1 MAEDYITKPNAQNEL
16 FKPVDVEKPN
26 YIKVIGV
33 GGGGGNAV
41 NHMMEEGI
49 QGVDFVLCNTD
60 HQALLK
66 SKVKTTV
73 HLGKR
78 ELGAGN
84 DPNIGREAAE
94 MSRDELEALM
104 DDDTKMLFVTAGMGG
119 GTGTGAAPVVAN
131 MAKEKGILTVGIVT
145 MPMER
150 EGRRR
155 KLQALAGIDELKKC
169 VDTLI
174 LISTDKLRDQYGN
187 MKLSEAFK
195 KADDVLATAARG
207 IAEIITVPGYVN
219 VDFEDVKTV
228 MKDSGKA
235 IMGSGVAEG
244 ENRAEKAIK
253 DAIHSPLL
261 NDSNIEGAKNI
272 LLYIT
277 SGTDEVSL
285 DEVDEILE
293 IAQNAC
299 GNNSDVIW
307 GNGTDESLGEAL
319 SVTLIATGFNHDAKP
334 YSAVIAEKQNP
345 VNPAGPV
352 QPKKVYDL
360 SGKVKGETTEA
371 PEVPEQSRKVEGS
384 AQPANLAVGSVAA
397 TEVEKVFPKE
407 EQPVEKHEE
416 KTVHSLFTPV
426 TEVPEP
432 VEGPTNTI
440 KPVEPKAVEPEVAE
454 HGRSVETPTSVT
466 ENPKVVEPK
475 APEPVE
481 GPTQSTEDDTPLFE
495 PTIEPTPAPVK
506 ETPRAV
512 HYEEEKPVVRVF
524 DNPFRSSS
532 SNDDDGFEITSR
544 IITQEEVQAKAE
556 QEIAVLEAKKAKQ
569 SDPKEQLKKQRLRA
583 LSMNFRTA
591 RGLEELE
598 NQPAYLRRNVEINQ
612 ADEELSDYSAS
623 QYGISG
629 ENSYLHK
636 RVD

>member
-1 MAEDYITKPNAQNEL
+1 MAENYMTNPNAQDEL

-26 YIKVIGV
+26 YIKVVGV

-66 SKVKTTV
+66 SRVKTTV

-94 MSRDELEALM
+94 MSRDEIEALM
-104 DDDTKMLFVTAGMGG
+104 DDNTKMLFVTAGMGG
-119 GTGTGAAPVVAN
+119 GTGTGAAPVVAKI
-131 MAKEKGILTVGIVT
+131 AKDKGILTVGIVT

-277 SGTDEVSL
+277 SGSNEVSL

-334 YSAVIAEKQNP
+334 YSEVLAGKQNA
-345 VNPAGPV
+345 NTDPV

-360 SGKVKGETTEA
+360 SGEVKGAEPQA
-371 PEVPEQSRKVEGS
+371 P
-384 AQPANLAVGSVAA
+384 AHPAHMAVGSVAA
-397 TEVEKVFPKE
+397 TEVETTYPKA
-407 EQPVEKHEE
+407 EQPEAKHEE
-416 KTVHSLFTPV
+416 KTVHSLFTPEETQTPKQV
-426 TEVPEP
+426 ESKVPEFVEAELPEP
-432 VEGPTNTI
+432 VEP
-440 KPVEPKAVEPEVAE
+440 
-454 HGRSVETPTSVT
+454 TPT
-466 ENPKVVEPK
+466 VEDIQPIDDEPLFDPVDEP
-475 APEPVE
+475 APE
-481 GPTQSTEDDTPLFE
+481 
-495 PTIEPTPAPVK
+495 APVYDAPQTSRYDD
-506 ETPRAV
+506 ER
-512 HYEEEKPVVRVF
+512 PVIRVF
-524 DNPFRSSS
+524 ENPFRSSS
-532 SNDDDGFEITSR
+532 NGDDDGFEITSR
-544 IITQEEVQAKAE
+544 IMTKEETQARAE
-556 QEIAVLEAKKAKQ
+556 QEIAVLEAKKAKET
-569 SDPKEQLKKQRLRA
+569 DPKEQLKKQRLRA
-583 LSMNFRTA
+583 LSVNFRTA

-598 NQPAYLRRNVEINQ
+598 NQPAYLRRNVEINH
-612 ADEELSDYSAS
+612 ADEGLSEYSAS
-623 QYGISG
+623 QNGISG
-629 ENSYLHK
+629 ENSFLHK
-636 RVD
+636 NVD

>member
-1 MAEDYITKPNAQNEL
+1 MAEDYINFNNSNDEM
-16 FKPVDVEKPN
+16 FKPVDADKPN
-26 YIKVIGV
+26 YIKVVGV

-119 GTGTGAAPVVAN
+119 GTGTGAAPVVAKI
-131 MAKEKGILTVGIVT
+131 AKDKGILTVGIVT

-155 KLQALAGIDELKKC
+155 KLQALAGIEELKKC

-174 LISTDKLRDQYGN
+174 LISTDKLRDQFGN

-235 IMGSGVAEG
+235 IMGSGTAEG
-244 ENRAEKAIK
+244 EGRAEKAIK

-277 SGTDEVSL
+277 SGTNEVSL

-334 YSAVIAEKQNP
+334 YSAVLNEKRDP
-345 VNPAGPV
+345 VTPA

-360 SGKVKGETTEA
+360 NGEVKNEEKPIA
-371 PEVPEQSRKVEGS
+371 PAG
-384 AQPANLAVGSVAA
+384 AAVGSIAA
-397 TEVEKVFPKE
+397 TEVENIVPQTQE
-407 EQPVEKHEE
+407 PEVKHEE
-416 KTVHSLFTPV
+416 KTVHALFSVEEPKAEEPEAV
-426 TEVPEP
+426 VKPEP
-432 VEGPTNTI
+432 VQPQ
-440 KPVEPKAVEPEVAE
+440 
-454 HGRSVETPTSVT
+454 
-466 ENPKVVEPK
+466 VVEP
-475 APEPVE
+475 VDT
-481 GPTQSTEDDTPLFE
+481 PTIEDVKSEDDEPLFE
-495 PTIEPTPAPVK
+495 PIE
-506 ETPRAV
+506 ETPIAPIQETPSTV
-512 HYEEEKPVVRVF
+512 HHEEERPVVKVY
-524 DNPFRSSS
+524 DNPFRL
-532 SNDDDGFEITSR
+532 NGGDDEGFEITSR
-544 IITQEEVQAKAE
+544 IITHEEAQAKAE
-556 QEIAVLEAKKAKQ
+556 QEVAVLEAKKAKET
-569 SDPKEQLKKQRLRA
+569 DPKEQLKKQRLRA
-583 LSMNFRTA
+583 LSMNFRTP

-598 NQPAYLRRNVEINQ
+598 NQPAYLRRNVDISH
-612 ADEELSDYSAS
+612 SDDTDMSTYSTS
-623 QYGISG
+623 KNGISG
-629 ENSYLHK
+629 ENSYLHGN
-636 RVD
+636 VD

>member
-1 MAEDYITKPNAQNEL
+1 MTNPNAQNEL

-66 SKVKTTV
+66 SRVKTTV

-119 GTGTGAAPVVAN
+119 GTGTGAAPVVAK
-131 MAKEKGILTVGIVT
+131 MAKDKGILTVGIVT

-277 SGTDEVSL
+277 SGTNEVSL

-334 YSAVIAEKQNP
+334 YSAVLAEKQNP
-345 VNPAGPV
+345 VNSVNPV

-360 SGKVKGETTEA
+360 SGKVKGETTETPKA
-371 PEVPEQSRKVEGS
+371 TEQSQKVEGPV
-384 AQPANLAVGSVAA
+384 QPANLAVGSVAA

-432 VEGPTNTI
+432 VE
-440 KPVEPKAVEPEVAE
+440 PKAVEP
-454 HGRSVETPTSVT
+454 
-466 ENPKVVEPK
+466 KV
-475 APEPVE
+475 PEPAVPETNRIVE
-481 GPTQSTEDDTPLFE
+481 GPTQSTDDDTPLFE
-495 PTIEPTPAPVK
+495 PTIEPTPAPVQ
-506 ETPRAV
+506 ETPRTV

-524 DNPFRSSS
+524 DNPFRSSGT
-532 SNDDDGFEITSR
+532 NDDDGFEITSR

-569 SDPKEQLKKQRLRA
+569 ADPKEQLKKQRLRA

-623 QYGISG
+623 QNGISG

-636 RVD
+636 NVD

>member
-1 MAEDYITKPNAQNEL
+1 MINQNPQDDL

-26 YIKVIGV
+26 YIKVVGV

-66 SKVKTTV
+66 SRVKTTV

-94 MSRDELEALM
+94 MSRDEIEALM
-104 DDDTKMLFVTAGMGG
+104 DDNTKMLFVTAGMGG
-119 GTGTGAAPVVAN
+119 GTGTGAAPVVAK
-131 MAKEKGILTVGIVT
+131 MAKDKGILTVGIVT

-244 ENRAEKAIK
+244 EDRAEKAIK

-277 SGTDEVSL
+277 SGSNEVSL

-334 YSAVIAEKQNP
+334 YSEVLAGKQNT
-345 VNPAGPV
+345 NSETV

-360 SGKVKGETTEA
+360 SGKVKDEISAAPEHTEA
-371 PEVPEQSRKVEGS
+371 P
-384 AQPANLAVGSVAA
+384 AQPANMAVGSVAA
-397 TEVEKVFPKE
+397 TEVETAYPKD
-407 EQPVEKHEE
+407 EQPE

-426 TEVPEP
+426 EPEVTEPSVPEP
-432 VEGPTNTI
+432 VE
-440 KPVEPKAVEPEVAE
+440 EV
-454 HGRSVETPTSVT
+454 
-466 ENPKVVEPK
+466 KVSTGE
-475 APEPVE
+475 EPV
-481 GPTQSTEDDTPLFE
+481 PTIEDNQPEDDTPLFE
-495 PTIEPTPAPVK
+495 PTFDPTPAEPIQ
-506 ETPRAV
+506 ETPQTVR
-512 HYEEEKPVVRVF
+512 YDDERPVIRVF
-524 DNPFRSSS
+524 DNPFRSGNSG
-532 SNDDDGFEITSR
+532 DDEGFEITSR
-544 IITQEEVQAKAE
+544 IMTKEETQARAE
-556 QEIAVLEAKKAKQ
+556 QEIAVLEAKKAKET
-569 SDPKEQLKKQRLRA
+569 DPKEQLKKQRLRA
-583 LSMNFRTA
+583 LSMNFRTP

-598 NQPAYLRRNVEINQ
+598 NQPAYLRRNVEINH
-612 ADEELSDYSAS
+612 ADEGLSEYSAS
-623 QYGISG
+623 QNGISG
-629 ENSYLHK
+629 ENSFLHK
-636 RVD
+636 NVD

>member
-1 MAEDYITKPNAQNEL
+1 MMNPNSQDEL

-66 SKVKTTV
+66 SRVKTTV

-94 MSRDELEALM
+94 MSRDEIEALM
-104 DDDTKMLFVTAGMGG
+104 DDNTKMLFVTAGMGG
-119 GTGTGAAPVVAN
+119 GTGTGAAPVVAK

-277 SGTDEVSL
+277 SGTNEVSL

-334 YSAVIAEKQNP
+334 YSAVIAEKQA
-345 VNPAGPV
+345 PASPA

-360 SGKVKGETTEA
+360 SGQVKDEKTSA
-371 PEVPEQSRKVEGS
+371 PEPAEGP

-397 TEVEKVFPKE
+397 TEVETTYPKA
-407 EQPVEKHEE
+407 EQPE

-426 TEVPEP
+426 TEDPEPSVPELVEGVEEPTDNSNDSKVPEP
-432 VEGPTNTI
+432 VKGPS
-440 KPVEPKAVEPEVAE
+440 KEEP
-454 HGRSVETPTSVT
+454 TPI
-466 ENPKVVEPK
+466 
-475 APEPVE
+475 
-481 GPTQSTEDDTPLFE
+481 EDQQPIDDEPLFD
-495 PTIEPTPAPVK
+495 PVDEPTPAAPAYDAPQTTRYDD
-506 ETPRAV
+506 ER
-512 HYEEEKPVVRVF
+512 PVVRIF
-524 DNPFRSSS
+524 ENPFRSGGG
-532 SNDDDGFEITSR
+532 DEEGFEITSR
-544 IITQEEVQAKAE
+544 IMTKEETQARAE
-556 QEIAVLEAKKAKQ
+556 QEIAVLEAKKAKET
-569 SDPKEQLKKQRLRA
+569 DPKEQLKKQRLRA
-583 LSMNFRTA
+583 LSVNFRTA

-598 NQPAYLRRNVEINQ
+598 NQPAYLRRNVEISH
-612 ADEELSDYSAS
+612 DEEGLSEYSAS
-623 QYGISG
+623 QNGISG
-629 ENSYLHK
+629 ENSFLHK
-636 RVD
+636 NVD

>member
-1 MAEDYITKPNAQNEL
+1 MADNYMTSNNTQDEL
-16 FKPVDVEKPN
+16 FKPVGVEKPN
-26 YIKVIGV
+26 YIKVVGV

-60 HQALLK
+60 YQALQK
-66 SKVKTTV
+66 SRVKTTV

-84 DPNIGREAAE
+84 DPSVGREAAE
-94 MSRDELEALM
+94 LSRDELEALM
-104 DDDTKMLFVTAGMGG
+104 DDNTKMLFVTAGMGG
-119 GTGTGAAPVVAN
+119 GTGTGAAPVVAKL
-131 MAKEKGILTVGIVT
+131 AKDKGILTVGIVT

-155 KLQALAGIDELKKC
+155 KLQAMSGIEELKKC

-235 IMGSGVAEG
+235 IMGSGTAEG
-244 ENRAEKAIK
+244 EDRAKRAIK

-277 SGTDEVSL
+277 SGSNEVSL

-293 IAQNAC
+293 IAQNSC

-319 SVTLIATGFNHDAKP
+319 SVTLIATGFNHDARP
-334 YSAVIAEKQNP
+334 YSAVLNEKQAP
-345 VNPAGPV
+345 VAPA

-360 SGKVKGETTEA
+360 SGQVKEEEKTA
-371 PEVPEQSRKVEGS
+371 PV
-384 AQPANLAVGSVAA
+384 APAGTIVGSIAV
-397 TEVEKVFPKE
+397 TEVENIVPKE
-407 EQPVEKHEE
+407 EKHEE
-416 KTVHSLFTPV
+416 KTIHSLFA
-426 TEVPEP
+426 TEEP
-432 VEGPTNTI
+432 QVEEKVEAPQVVEDI
-440 KPVEPKAVEPEVAE
+440 KPVEEVTPEDEEPI
-454 HGRSVETPTSVT
+454 
-466 ENPKVVEPK
+466 
-475 APEPVE
+475 
-481 GPTQSTEDDTPLFE
+481 FE
-495 PTIEPTPAPVK
+495 PINEPEPTPTYEAP
-506 ETPRAV
+506 TTTT
-512 HYEEEKPVVRVF
+512 HYEEERPTVRVF
-524 DNPFRSSS
+524 DNPFRSSD
-532 SNDDDGFEITSR
+532 NDDESFEITSR
-544 IITQEEVQAKAE
+544 IMSKEEVQAKTE
-556 QEIAVLEAKKAKQ
+556 LEVALMEEKKTKET
-569 SDPKEQLKKQRLRA
+569 DPKEQLKKQRLRA

-598 NQPAYLRRNVEINQ
+598 SQPAYLRRNVDINHT
-612 ADEELSDYSAS
+612 DDNDLSSYSTS
-623 QYGISG
+623 KNGISG

-636 RVD
+636 NVD

>member
-1 MAEDYITKPNAQNEL
+1 MMNPNAQDEL

-66 SKVKTTV
+66 SRVKTTV

-94 MSRDELEALM
+94 MSRDEIEALM
-104 DDDTKMLFVTAGMGG
+104 DDNTKMLFVTAGMGG
-119 GTGTGAAPVVAN
+119 GTGTGAAPVVAK

-277 SGTDEVSL
+277 SGTNEVSL

-334 YSAVIAEKQNP
+334 YSAVIAEKQA
-345 VNPAGPV
+345 PASPA

-360 SGKVKGETTEA
+360 SGQVKDEKSLASE
-371 PEVPEQSRKVEGS
+371 PVEGP

-397 TEVEKVFPKE
+397 TEVETTYPKA
-407 EQPVEKHEE
+407 EQPE

-426 TEVPEP
+426 TEDPEPVETKVPEP
-432 VEGPTNTI
+432 VEGPTDN
-440 KPVEPKAVEPEVAE
+440 
-454 HGRSVETPTSVT
+454 S
-466 ENPKVVEPK
+466 NDFKV
-475 APEPVE
+475 PEPVK
-481 GPTQSTEDDTPLFE
+481 GPSKEEPTPIEDQQPIDEEPLFD
-495 PTIEPTPAPVK
+495 PVDEPTPAAPAYDAPQ
-506 ETPRAV
+506 TPR
-512 HYEEEKPVVRVF
+512 YDDERPVVRIF
-524 DNPFRSSS
+524 ENPFRSGGG
-532 SNDDDGFEITSR
+532 DEEGFEITSR
-544 IITQEEVQAKAE
+544 IMTKEETQARAE
-556 QEIAVLEAKKAKQ
+556 QEIAVLEAKKAKET
-569 SDPKEQLKKQRLRA
+569 DPKEQLKKQRLRA
-583 LSMNFRTA
+583 LSVNFRTA

-598 NQPAYLRRNVEINQ
+598 NQPAYLRRNVEISH
-612 ADEELSDYSAS
+612 DEEGLSEYSAS
-623 QYGISG
+623 QNGISG
-629 ENSYLHK
+629 ENSFLHK
-636 RVD
+636 NVD

>member
-1 MAEDYITKPNAQNEL
+1 MAEDYMNQNAQNEL

-26 YIKVIGV
+26 YIKVVGV

-66 SKVKTTV
+66 SRVKTTV

-84 DPNIGREAAE
+84 DPTIGREAAE
-94 MSRDELEALM
+94 MSRDEIEALM
-104 DDDTKMLFVTAGMGG
+104 DDNTKMLFVTAGLGG
-119 GTGTGAAPVVAN
+119 GTGTGAAPVVAK
-131 MAKEKGILTVGIVT
+131 MAKDKGILTVGIVT

-244 ENRAEKAIK
+244 EGRAEKAIK

-277 SGTDEVSL
+277 SGTNEVSL

-334 YSAVIAEKQNP
+334 YSAVLAEKQA
-345 VNPAGPV
+345 PADAV
-352 QPKKVYDL
+352 QPKKVYNL
-360 SGKVKGETTEA
+360 SGQVKEEEPQA
-371 PEVPEQSRKVEGS
+371 PV
-384 AQPANLAVGSVAA
+384 QPANLAVGTIAA
-397 TEVEKVFPKE
+397 TEVETAFPKE
-407 EQPVEKHEE
+407 EQPEAKHEE
-416 KTVHSLFTPV
+416 KTVHSLFTP
-426 TEVPEP
+426 EE
-432 VEGPTNTI
+432 
-440 KPVEPKAVEPEVAE
+440 
-454 HGRSVETPTSVT
+454 
-466 ENPKVVEPK
+466 PKVVEPVEEVK
-475 APEPVE
+475 PMEEVKPQEEVAPIDEAIV
-481 GPTQSTEDDTPLFE
+481 EDDAPLFE
-495 PTIEPTPAPVK
+495 PTFDPTPSEPVQ
-506 ETPRAV
+506 ERPQTT
-512 HYEEEKPVVRVF
+512 HYDDERPVVRIF
-524 DNPFRSSS
+524 DNPFRSGSS
-532 SNDDDGFEITSR
+532 GDDEGFEITSR
-544 IITQEEVQAKAE
+544 IMTKEETQARAE
-556 QEIAVLEAKKAKQ
+556 QEIAVLEAKKAKET
-569 SDPKEQLKKQRLRA
+569 DPKEQLKKQRLRA
-583 LSMNFRTA
+583 LSVNFRTA

-598 NQPAYLRRNVEINQ
+598 NQPAYLRRNVEINH
-612 ADEELSDYSAS
+612 ADEGLSEYSAS
-623 QYGISG
+623 QNGISG
-629 ENSYLHK
+629 ENSFLHK
-636 RVD
+636 NVD

>member
-1 MAEDYITKPNAQNEL
+1 MAEDYTTNHNTHDEM
-16 FKPVDVEKPN
+16 FKPVGVEKPN
-26 YIKVIGV
+26 YIKVVGV

-66 SKVKTTV
+66 SNVKTTV

-94 MSRDELEALM
+94 MSKDEIEALL
-104 DDDTKMLFVTAGMGG
+104 DDETKMLFVTAGMGG
-119 GTGTGAAPVVAN
+119 GTGTGAAPVVAKL
-131 MAKEKGILTVGIVT
+131 AKDKGILTVGIVT

-155 KLQALAGIDELKKC
+155 KLQALSGIDELKKC

-228 MKDSGKA
+228 MKESGKA

-277 SGTDEVSL
+277 SGTNEVSL

-334 YSAVIAEKQNP
+334 YSAVIAEKQA
-345 VNPAGPV
+345 PASPA

-360 SGKVKGETTEA
+360 SGQVKDEKTSA
-371 PEVPEQSRKVEGS
+371 PEPVEGPV
-384 AQPANLAVGSVAA
+384 QPANLAVGSVAA
-397 TEVEKVFPKE
+397 TEVETTYPKA
-407 EQPVEKHEE
+407 EQPE

-426 TEVPEP
+426 TE
-432 VEGPTNTI
+432 
-440 KPVEPKAVEPEVAE
+440 
-454 HGRSVETPTSVT
+454 
-466 ENPKVVEPK
+466 

-481 GPTQSTEDDTPLFE
+481 GPSKEEPTPIEDQQPIDEEPLFD
-495 PTIEPTPAPVK
+495 PVDEPTPAAPAYDAPQ
-506 ETPRAV
+506 TPR
-512 HYEEEKPVVRVF
+512 YDDERPVVRIF
-524 DNPFRSSS
+524 ENPFRSGGG
-532 SNDDDGFEITSR
+532 DEEGFEITSR
-544 IITQEEVQAKAE
+544 IMTKEETQARAE
-556 QEIAVLEAKKAKQ
+556 QEIAVLEAKKAKET
-569 SDPKEQLKKQRLRA
+569 DPKEQLKKQRLRA
-583 LSMNFRTA
+583 LSVNFRTA

-598 NQPAYLRRNVEINQ
+598 NQPAYLRRNVEIIH
-612 ADEELSDYSAS
+612 DEEGLSEYSAS
-623 QYGISG
+623 QNGISG
-629 ENSYLHK
+629 ENSFLHK
-636 RVD
+636 NVD

>member
-1 MAEDYITKPNAQNEL
+1 MTINKQDEM
-16 FKPVDVEKPN
+16 FKPVDEAKPN
-26 YIKVIGV
+26 YIKVVGV

-66 SKVKTTV
+66 SNVKTTV

-94 MSRDELEALM
+94 MSRDEIEALL

-119 GTGTGAAPVVAN
+119 GTGTGAAPVVAKL
-131 MAKEKGILTVGIVT
+131 AKDKGILTVGIVT

-155 KLQALAGIDELKKC
+155 KLQALNGIEELKKC

-228 MKDSGKA
+228 MKESGKA
-235 IMGSGVAEG
+235 IMGSGTAEG

-277 SGTDEVSL
+277 SGTNEVSL

-307 GNGTDESLGEAL
+307 GNGTDENLGEAL
-319 SVTLIATGFNHDAKP
+319 SVTLIATGFNHDARP
-334 YSAVIAEKQNP
+334 YTAVLNEKQTIP
-345 VNPAGPV
+345 TV

-360 SGKVKGETTEA
+360 NGNVRGEATTPDTEA
-371 PEVPEQSRKVEGS
+371 KVAETP
-384 AQPANLAVGSVAA
+384 QPSIQHEETPAPQPQVA
-397 TEVEKVFPKE
+397 
-407 EQPVEKHEE
+407 HEE
-416 KTVHSLFTPV
+416 KTVHSLFDV
-426 TEVPEP
+426 EERTETYIEPEP
-432 VEGPTNTI
+432 VEEAEPI
-440 KPVEPKAVEPEVAE
+440 EEEPIVEPIV
-454 HGRSVETPTSVT
+454 
-466 ENPKVVEPK
+466 
-475 APEPVE
+475 
-481 GPTQSTEDDTPLFE
+481 
-495 PTIEPTPAPVK
+495 EPTPFIPVQ
-506 ETPRAV
+506 ETQ
-512 HYEEEKPVVRVF
+512 HTSYYEEERPNVRVF
-524 DNPFRSSS
+524 DNPFRSNG
-532 SNDDDGFEITSR
+532 NDDDGFEITSR
-544 IITQEEVQAKAE
+544 IITKEEVQTKTE
-556 QEIAVLEAKKAKQ
+556 QEVAVLEAKKVKIV
-569 SDPKEQLKKQRLRA
+569 DPKEELKKQRLRA
-583 LSMNFRTA
+583 LSMNFRTT

-598 NQPAYLRRNVEINQ
+598 NQPAYLRRNVEISQ
-612 ADEELSDYSAS
+612 ANESSDMSHYSTS
-623 QYGISG
+623 NNGISN

-636 RVD
+636 NVD

>member
-1 MAEDYITKPNAQNEL
+1 MAEDYTNINGNSEM
-16 FKPVDVEKPN
+16 FKPVNEAKPN
-26 YIKVIGV
+26 YIKVVGV

-49 QGVDFVLCNTD
+49 KGVDFVLCNTD
-60 HQALLK
+60 YQALQK
-66 SKVKTTV
+66 SIVKTTV

-94 MSRDELEALM
+94 MSRGEIEALL

-119 GTGTGAAPVVAN
+119 GTGTGAAPVVAKLAN
-131 MAKEKGILTVGIVT
+131 DKGILTVGIVT

-155 KLQALAGIDELKKC
+155 KLQALSGIEELKKC

-235 IMGSGVAEG
+235 IMGSGIAEG

-277 SGTDEVSL
+277 SGTNEVSL

-334 YSAVIAEKQNP
+334 YSEVINEKQP
-345 VNPAGPV
+345 TATTT

-360 SGKVKGETTEA
+360 NGQVKDEAKAET
-371 PEVPEQSRKVEGS
+371 VE
-384 AQPANLAVGSVAA
+384 PIRHVVGSIAA
-397 TEVEKVFPKE
+397 TEVENSEPQSPE
-407 EQPVEKHEE
+407 PVVKHEE
-416 KTVHSLFTPV
+416 KTVHSLFT
-426 TEVPEP
+426 EE
-432 VEGPTNTI
+432 
-440 KPVEPKAVEPEVAE
+440 EPKPAKTPNDSIEDIQPEDDSPINEPI
-454 HGRSVETPTSVT
+454 VETPIV
-466 ENPKVVEPK
+466 PVQD
-475 APEPVE
+475 AP
-481 GPTQSTEDDTPLFE
+481 ST
-495 PTIEPTPAPVK
+495 A
-506 ETPRAV
+506 
-512 HYEEEKPVVRVF
+512 HYEEERPVVKVF
-524 DNPFRSSS
+524 DNPFRLG
-532 SNDDDGFEITSR
+532 SNDDEGFEITSR
-544 IITQEEVQAKAE
+544 IITREEVQAKAE
-556 QEIAVLEAKKAKQ
+556 QEI
-569 SDPKEQLKKQRLRA
+569 
-583 LSMNFRTA
+583 F
-591 RGLEELE
+591 
-598 NQPAYLRRNVEINQ
+598 I
-612 ADEELSDYSAS
+612 
-623 QYGISG
+623 
-629 ENSYLHK
+629 
-636 RVD
+636 

>member
-1 MAEDYITKPNAQNEL
+1 MADNYMTSNNSQDEL
-16 FKPVDVEKPN
+16 FKPVDVDKPN

-104 DDDTKMLFVTAGMGG
+104 DDNTKMLFVTAGMGG
-119 GTGTGAAPVVAN
+119 GTGTGAAPVVAK
-131 MAKEKGILTVGIVT
+131 MAKDKGILTVGIVT

-228 MKDSGKA
+228 MKESGKA

-277 SGTDEVSL
+277 SGTNEVSL

-334 YSAVIAEKQNP
+334 YTTVLAEKQGTTEM
-345 VNPAGPV
+345 PA

-360 SGKVKGETTEA
+360 SGKVKGDEA
-371 PEVPEQSRKVEGS
+371 PAPAK
-384 AQPANLAVGSVAA
+384 PANLAVGSVAA
-397 TEVEKVFPKE
+397 TEVESAYPKE
-407 EQPVEKHEE
+407 EQPEAKHEE
-416 KTVHSLFTPV
+416 KTVHSLYS
-426 TEVPEP
+426 TE
-432 VEGPTNTI
+432 
-440 KPVEPKAVEPEVAE
+440 EPKAVEPVETPTNNVEPKVLEPEVAE
-454 HGRSVETPTSVT
+454 PGRSVE
-466 ENPKVVEPK
+466 
-475 APEPVE
+475 
-481 GPTQSTEDDTPLFE
+481 GPTETIEDDEPLFE
-495 PTIEPTPAPVK
+495 PTVEPTPAPIQ
-506 ETPRAV
+506 ETPHTV
-512 HYEEEKPVVRVF
+512 HYEEERPIVRVF
-524 DNPFRSSS
+524 DNPFRSSN
-532 SNDDDGFEITSR
+532 NDDEGFEITSR
-544 IITQEEVQAKAE
+544 IITKEEVQARAE
-556 QEIAVLEAKKAKQ
+556 QEVAVLEAKKAKET
-569 SDPKEQLKKQRLRA
+569 DPKELLKKQRLRA

-598 NQPAYLRRNVEINQ
+598 NQPAYLRRNVDISHT
-612 ADEELSDYSAS
+612 DEGLSEYSAS
-623 QYGISG
+623 QNGISG

-636 RVD
+636 NVD

>member
-1 MAEDYITKPNAQNEL
+1 MAQDYTNYNNNSNEM
-16 FKPVDVEKPN
+16 FKLVDADKPN
-26 YIKVIGV
+26 YIKVVGV

-49 QGVDFVLCNTD
+49 QGVDFILCNTD

-66 SKVKTTV
+66 SNVKTTV

-94 MSRDELEALM
+94 MSRDEIEALL

-119 GTGTGAAPVVAN
+119 GTGTGAAPVVAKL
-131 MAKEKGILTVGIVT
+131 AKEKGILTVGIVT

-155 KLQALAGIDELKKC
+155 KLQALSGIDELKKC

-235 IMGSGVAEG
+235 IMGSGTAEG

-277 SGTDEVSL
+277 SGTNEVSL

-334 YSAVIAEKQNP
+334 YNTVINEKQ
-345 VNPAGPV
+345 AST
-352 QPKKVYDL
+352 QPRKVYDL
-360 SGKVKGETTEA
+360 NGEVKNEAKEA
-371 PEVPEQSRKVEGS
+371 PV
-384 AQPANLAVGSVAA
+384 APAGAAVGTIAA
-397 TEVEKVFPKE
+397 TEVESVITKE
-407 EQPVEKHEE
+407 EKPEVKPEVKPEE
-416 KTVHSLFTPV
+416 KTVHNLFSF
-426 TEVPEP
+426 EEP
-432 VEGPTNTI
+432 I
-440 KPVEPKAVEPEVAE
+440 
-454 HGRSVETPTSVT
+454 VETS
-466 ENPKVVEPK
+466 EVVEETPEAK
-475 APEPVE
+475 EEAPVV
-481 GPTQSTEDDTPLFE
+481 EDDEPLFE
-495 PTIEPTPAPVK
+495 PTVEATPIAPAQDTQPV
-506 ETPRAV
+506 TR
-512 HYEEEKPVVRVF
+512 YEEERPVVRVF
-524 DNPFRSSS
+524 DNPFRS
-532 SNDDDGFEITSR
+532 NGGDDEGFEISSR
-544 IITQEEVQAKAE
+544 FITREEVESKSE
-556 QEIAVLEAKKAKQ
+556 QEVAVIEAKKIKTI
-569 SDPKEQLKKQRLRA
+569 DPKEELKKQRLRA

-591 RGLEELE
+591 KGLEELE
-598 NQPAYLRRNVEINQ
+598 NQPAYLRRNIDINHT
-612 ADEELSDYSAS
+612 DDNDLSNYSTS
-623 QYGISG
+623 KNGISG
-629 ENSYLHK
+629 ENSYLHGN
-636 RVD
+636 VD

>member
-1 MAEDYITKPNAQNEL
+1 MAEDFTINDSTQNEL
-16 FKPVDVEKPN
+16 FKPVGVKKPN
-26 YIKVIGV
+26 YIKVVGV

-49 QGVDFVLCNTD
+49 QGVDFILCNTD

-66 SKVKTTV
+66 SNVKTTV

-94 MSRDELEALM
+94 MSRDEIESLL

-119 GTGTGAAPVVAN
+119 GTGTGAAPVVAKL
-131 MAKEKGILTVGIVT
+131 AKEKGILTVGIVT

-155 KLQALAGIDELKKC
+155 KLQALAGIEELKKC

-244 ENRAEKAIK
+244 EERAKKAIK

-277 SGTDEVSL
+277 SGTNEVSL

-334 YSAVIAEKQNP
+334 YSAALAEKQA
-345 VNPAGPV
+345 PASPA

-360 SGKVKGETTEA
+360 NGQVKGEEKVA
-371 PEVPEQSRKVEGS
+371 PAPTAR
-384 AQPANLAVGSVAA
+384 LAVGSIAA
-397 TEVEKVFPKE
+397 TEVKSIKPQ
-407 EQPVEKHEE
+407 EQAEAKHEE
-416 KTVHSLFTPV
+416 KTVHTLFSVEDPQTPEPSVPETVERVEEPTNSEDDEPIVEPTVEFTP
-426 TEVPEP
+426 TAP
-432 VEGPTNTI
+432 VQ
-440 KPVEPKAVEPEVAE
+440 
-454 HGRSVETPTSVT
+454 ETPSV
-466 ENPKVVEPK
+466 
-475 APEPVE
+475 
-481 GPTQSTEDDTPLFE
+481 
-495 PTIEPTPAPVK
+495 
-506 ETPRAV
+506 V
-512 HYEEEKPVVRVF
+512 HYEDERPIVKVF
-524 DNPFRSSS
+524 DNPFRGGS
-532 SNDDDGFEITSR
+532 DDEGFEITSR
-544 IITQEEVQAKAE
+544 IITREEVQARNEHEVAL
-556 QEIAVLEAKKAKQ
+556 LEAKKAKAN
-569 SDPKEQLKKQRLRA
+569 DPKEELKKQRLRA

-598 NQPAYLRRNVEINQ
+598 NQPAYLRRNVDITPTN
-612 ADEELSDYSAS
+612 ADEGIS
-623 QYGISG
+623 QYTTSKNGISG

-636 RVD
+636 NVD

>member
-1 MAEDYITKPNAQNEL
+1 MAEDYITNPNAQNEL

-66 SKVKTTV
+66 SRVKTTV

-119 GTGTGAAPVVAN
+119 GTGTGAAPVVAK
-131 MAKEKGILTVGIVT
+131 MAKDKGILTVGIVT

-277 SGTDEVSL
+277 SGTNEVSL

-334 YSAVIAEKQNP
+334 YSAVFAEKQNP
-345 VNPAGPV
+345 VSPA

-360 SGKVKGETTEA
+360 SGQVKAETSAT
-371 PEVPEQSRKVEGS
+371 PEPAEGP

-397 TEVEKVFPKE
+397 NEVEKVFPKE
-407 EQPVEKHEE
+407 EQPMEKHEE
-416 KTVHSLFTPV
+416 KTVHSLFTPEEPKV
-426 TEVPEP
+426 VEPVETPTVNSETPTNITEEPKTVEPKVPEP
-432 VEGPTNTI
+432 VE
-440 KPVEPKAVEPEVAE
+440 
-454 HGRSVETPTSVT
+454 TPT
-466 ENPKVVEPK
+466 
-475 APEPVE
+475 
-481 GPTQSTEDDTPLFE
+481 PTIEDDTPLFE
-495 PTIEPTPAPVK
+495 PTIDPTPAAPIQ
-506 ETPRAV
+506 ETPQTI
-512 HYEEEKPVVRVF
+512 HYEDERPIVRVF
-524 DNPFRSSS
+524 DNPFRSGSS
-532 SNDDDGFEITSR
+532 GDDDGFEITSR

-569 SDPKEQLKKQRLRA
+569 TDPKEQLKKQRLRA

-612 ADEELSDYSAS
+612 AEEGLSEYSAS
-623 QYGISG
+623 QNGISG

-636 RVD
+636 NVD

>member
-1 MAEDYITKPNAQNEL
+1 MEDNFMINNGSDNEL
-16 FKPVDVEKPN
+16 FKPVGVEKPN

-66 SKVKTTV
+66 SNVKTTV

-94 MSRDELEALM
+94 MSRNEIEALL
-104 DDDTKMLFVTAGMGG
+104 DDETKMLFVTAGMGG
-119 GTGTGAAPVVAN
+119 GTGTGAAPVVAKL
-131 MAKEKGILTVGIVT
+131 AKDKGILTVGIVT

-235 IMGSGVAEG
+235 IMGAGVAEG

-277 SGTDEVSL
+277 SGTNEVSL

-334 YSAVIAEKQNP
+334 YSAVLNEKQKTEP
-345 VNPAGPV
+345 TTT
-352 QPKKVYDL
+352 PKKVYKLDGQVKDAEDVAPVQPE
-360 SGKVKGETTEA
+360 SKSEEASSPMATAIQPAPQKVEEPK
-371 PEVPEQSRKVEGS
+371 PEVK
-384 AQPANLAVGSVAA
+384 N
-397 TEVEKVFPKE
+397 
-407 EQPVEKHEE
+407 EE
-416 KTVHSLFTPV
+416 KTVHPLFFTEAPKEETPSV
-426 TEVPEP
+426 DEDVPFIEPNIEP
-432 VEGPTNTI
+432 VIP
-440 KPVEPKAVEPEVAE
+440 
-454 HGRSVETPTSVT
+454 
-466 ENPKVVEPK
+466 
-475 APEPVE
+475 
-481 GPTQSTEDDTPLFE
+481 
-495 PTIEPTPAPVK
+495 EPTPLPESKPV
-506 ETPRAV
+506 V
-512 HYEEEKPVVRVF
+512 HYEEERPVVRVF
-524 DNPFRSSS
+524 DNPFHSGS
-532 SNDDDGFEITSR
+532 DDEGFEITSR
-544 IITQEEVQAKAE
+544 IMTREEVQAKAE
-556 QEIAVLEAKKAKQ
+556 QEVALLEAKKAKL
-569 SDPKEQLKKQRLRA
+569 SDPKEELKKQRLRA
-583 LSMNFRTA
+583 LSMNFRTT

-598 NQPAYLRRNVEINQ
+598 NQPAYLRRNVEITP
-612 ADEELSDYSAS
+612 ADADDGMS
-623 QYGISG
+623 QYSTSKNGISG

-636 RVD
+636 NVD

>member
-1 MAEDYITKPNAQNEL
+1 MINQNADEL

-66 SKVKTTV
+66 SRVKTTV

-84 DPNIGREAAE
+84 DPNVGREAAE
-94 MSRDELEALM
+94 MSRDEIEALM

-119 GTGTGAAPVVAN
+119 GTGTGAAPVVAK
-131 MAKEKGILTVGIVT
+131 MAKDKGILTVGIVT

-244 ENRAEKAIK
+244 EGRAEKAIK

-277 SGTDEVSL
+277 SGTNEVSL

-319 SVTLIATGFNHDAKP
+319 SVTLIATGFNHDAKS
-334 YSAVIAEKQNP
+334 YSAVIAEKQA
-345 VNPAGPV
+345 PATTA

-360 SGKVKGETTEA
+360 NGEVKGAE
-371 PEVPEQSRKVEGS
+371 PQGP
-384 AQPANLAVGSVAA
+384 AQPANMAVGTVAA
-397 TEVEKVFPKE
+397 TEVEATYPKA
-407 EQPVEKHEE
+407 EQPEAKHEE
-416 KTVHSLFTPV
+416 KTVHSLFTP
-426 TEVPEP
+426 EESKVPEP
-432 VEGPTNTI
+432 SVPELVEGVEGPTI
-440 KPVEPKAVEPEVAE
+440 
-454 HGRSVETPTSVT
+454 
-466 ENPKVVEPK
+466 
-475 APEPVE
+475 
-481 GPTQSTEDDTPLFE
+481 EDAQPIDDEPLFE
-495 PTIEPTPAPVK
+495 PVDEPAPAAPAYDAPQTVRYDD
-506 ETPRAV
+506 ER
-512 HYEEEKPVVRVF
+512 PVVRIF
-524 DNPFRSSS
+524 DNPFRSGGS
-532 SNDDDGFEITSR
+532 DDEGFEITSR
-544 IITQEEVQAKAE
+544 IMTREETQAKAE
-556 QEIAVLEAKKAKQ
+556 QEIAVLEAKKAKET
-569 SDPKEQLKKQRLRA
+569 DPKEQLKKQRLRA

-598 NQPAYLRRNVEINQ
+598 NQPAYLRRNVEINHT
-612 ADEELSDYSAS
+612 DEGLSEYSAS
-623 QYGISG
+623 QNGISG
-629 ENSYLHK
+629 ENSFLHK
-636 RVD
+636 NVD

>member
-1 MAEDYITKPNAQNEL
+1 MDNQYDNNSLNDEL
-16 FKPVDVEKPN
+16 FKPVNANKPN

-41 NHMMEEGI
+41 GHMMEEGI
-49 QGVDFVLCNTD
+49 EGVDFILCNTD
-60 HQALLK
+60 YQALMK
-66 SKVKTTV
+66 SNVKTKV
-73 HLGKR
+73 HLGKQ

-94 MSRDELEALM
+94 MSKDEISALL
-104 DDDTKMLFVTAGMGG
+104 DDNTKMLFVTAGMGG
-119 GTGTGAAPVVAN
+119 GTGTGAAPVI
-131 MAKEKGILTVGIVT
+131 AKLAKDKEILTVGIVT
-145 MPMER
+145 LPMER

-155 KLQALAGIDELKKC
+155 KLQALEGIEELKKC

-228 MKDSGKA
+228 MKESGKA

-277 SGTDEVSL
+277 SGTNEVSL

-334 YSAVIAEKQNP
+334 YTTVLAEKQGTTEM
-345 VNPAGPV
+345 PA

-360 SGKVKGETTEA
+360 SGKVKGDEA
-371 PEVPEQSRKVEGS
+371 PAPAK
-384 AQPANLAVGSVAA
+384 PANLAIGSVAA
-397 TEVEKVFPKE
+397 TEVENAYPKE
-407 EQPVEKHEE
+407 EQLEAKHEE
-416 KTVHSLFTPV
+416 KTVHSLYS
-426 TEVPEP
+426 TEKPKVVEP
-432 VEGPTNTI
+432 VETPTNN
-440 KPVEPKAVEPEVAE
+440 VEPKVPEPEVAE
-454 HGRSVETPTSVT
+454 PGRSVE
-466 ENPKVVEPK
+466 
-475 APEPVE
+475 
-481 GPTQSTEDDTPLFE
+481 GPTETIEDDEPLFE
-495 PTIEPTPAPVK
+495 PTVEPTPAPIQ
-506 ETPRAV
+506 ETPHTV
-512 HYEEEKPVVRVF
+512 HYEEERPIVRVF
-524 DNPFRSSS
+524 DNPFRSSN
-532 SNDDDGFEITSR
+532 NDDEGFEITSR
-544 IITQEEVQAKAE
+544 IITKEEVQARAE
-556 QEIAVLEAKKAKQ
+556 QEVAVLEAKKAKET
-569 SDPKEQLKKQRLRA
+569 DPKELLKKQRLRA

-598 NQPAYLRRNVEINQ
+598 NQPAYLRRNVDISHT
-612 ADEELSDYSAS
+612 DEGLSEYSAS
-623 QYGISG
+623 QNGISG

-636 RVD
+636 NVD

>member
-1 MAEDYITKPNAQNEL
+1 MAEDYSNINTQNEM
-16 FKPVDVEKPN
+16 FKPVGVEKPN
-26 YIKVIGV
+26 YIKVVGV

-60 HQALLK
+60 YQALLK
-66 SKVKTTV
+66 SQVKTTV

-94 MSRDELEALM
+94 MSREEIEALL
-104 DDDTKMLFVTAGMGG
+104 DDETKMLFVTAGMGG
-119 GTGTGAAPVVAN
+119 GTGTGAAPVVAKL
-131 MAKEKGILTVGIVT
+131 AKDKGILTVGIVT

-155 KLQALAGIDELKKC
+155 KLQALAGIEELKKC

-235 IMGSGVAEG
+235 IMGAGVAEG

-277 SGTDEVSL
+277 SGTNEVSL

-307 GNGTDESLGEAL
+307 GNGTDESLGESL

-334 YSAVIAEKQNP
+334 YTSILNEKKTDTP
-345 VNPAGPV
+345 LTPRKVYGLDGTVKGETPAKQQSQPNETVAPIVETEPV
-352 QPKKVYDL
+352 QPKAE
-360 SGKVKGETTEA
+360 VKDVI
-371 PEVPEQSRKVEGS
+371 PEV
-384 AQPANLAVGSVAA
+384 
-397 TEVEKVFPKE
+397 
-407 EQPVEKHEE
+407 KHEE
-416 KTVHSLFTPV
+416 KTVHSLFTPEEPKV
-426 TEVPEP
+426 VEP
-432 VEGPTNTI
+432 VETPTTPKAI
-440 KPVEPKAVEPEVAE
+440 EPKVVE
-454 HGRSVETPTSVT
+454 SVETPTETV
-466 ENPKVVEPK
+466 
-475 APEPVE
+475 
-481 GPTQSTEDDTPLFE
+481 EDDIPTFE
-495 PTIEPTPAPVK
+495 PINEPTPA
-506 ETPRAV
+506 TPLHEMPPTV
-512 HYEEEKPVVRVF
+512 HYEEERPVVRVF
-524 DNPFRSSS
+524 DNPFRLE
-532 SNDDDGFEITSR
+532 SNDDESFEITSR
-544 IITQEEVQAKAE
+544 IITQEEVKAKAE
-556 QEIAVLEAKKAKQ
+556 EQVALLEAKKAKEL
-569 SDPKEQLKKQRLRA
+569 DPKEQLKKQRLRA

-598 NQPAYLRRNVEINQ
+598 NQPAYLRRNVEINHAD
-612 ADEELSDYSAS
+612 ADEGLS
-623 QYGISG
+623 QYSTSQNGISG

-636 RVD
+636 NVD

>member
-1 MAEDYITKPNAQNEL
+1 MAEDYITNPNAQNEL

-66 SKVKTTV
+66 SRVKTTV

-119 GTGTGAAPVVAN
+119 GTGTGAAPVVAK
-131 MAKEKGILTVGIVT
+131 MAKDKGILTVGIVT

-277 SGTDEVSL
+277 SGTNEVSL

-334 YSAVIAEKQNP
+334 YSAVLAEKQNP
-345 VNPAGPV
+345 VNSVNPV

-360 SGKVKGETTEA
+360 SGKVKGETTETPKA
-371 PEVPEQSRKVEGS
+371 TEQSQKVEGPV
-384 AQPANLAVGSVAA
+384 QLANLAVGSVAA

-432 VEGPTNTI
+432 VE
-440 KPVEPKAVEPEVAE
+440 PKAVEP
-454 HGRSVETPTSVT
+454 VETPTNVT
-466 ENPKVVEPK
+466 EKPK
-475 APEPVE
+475 AVEPVE
-481 GPTQSTEDDTPLFE
+481 TPTPTVEDNQPDDDTPLFE
-495 PTIEPTPAPVK
+495 PTIEPTPAPVQ
-506 ETPRAV
+506 ETPRTV

-524 DNPFRSSS
+524 DNPFRSSG

-569 SDPKEQLKKQRLRA
+569 ADPKEQLKKQRLRA

-623 QYGISG
+623 QNGISG

-636 RVD
+636 NVD

>member
-1 MAEDYITKPNAQNEL
+1 MTNSNIQDEL
-16 FKPVDVEKPN
+16 FTPVDVEKPN

-94 MSRDELEALM
+94 MSRDEIDNLL
-104 DDDTKMLFVTAGMGG
+104 DDSTKMLFVTAGMGG
-119 GTGTGAAPVVAN
+119 GTGTGAAPVVAK
-131 MAKEKGILTVGIVT
+131 MAKDKGILTVGIVT

-155 KLQALAGIDELKKC
+155 KLQAQAGIEELKKC

-235 IMGSGVAEG
+235 IMGSGIAEG

-277 SGTDEVSL
+277 SGTNEVSL

-307 GNGTDESLGEAL
+307 GNGTDESLGEAI

-334 YSAVIAEKQNP
+334 YSTVISEKQNP
-345 VNPAGPV
+345 APTAP

-360 SGKVKGETTEA
+360 NGQVKA
-371 PEVPEQSRKVEGS
+371 
-384 AQPANLAVGSVAA
+384 
-397 TEVEKVFPKE
+397 E
-407 EQPVEKHEE
+407 EQPLPPTPIEPAAAPQAEPVAQPTVEQKHEE
-416 KTVHSLFTPV
+416 KTIHSLYET
-426 TEVPEP
+426 TEPEP
-432 VEGPTNTI
+432 EAVDEI
-440 KPVEPKAVEPEVAE
+440 KPVEEV
-454 HGRSVETPTSVT
+454 T
-466 ENPKVVEPK
+466 
-475 APEPVE
+475 PVE
-481 GPTQSTEDDTPLFE
+481 ETTTTSEDEPLFE
-495 PTIEPTPAPVK
+495 PISEPTPAAPVYD
-506 ETPRAV
+506 TPSAPR
-512 HYEEEKPVVRVF
+512 YEEERPVVRTF

-532 SNDDDGFEITSR
+532 NDDESFEITSR
-544 IITQEEVQAKAE
+544 FISHEEVQARAE
-556 QEIAVLEAKKAKQ
+556 QEIAVIEAKKAKET
-569 SDPKEQLKKQRLRA
+569 DPKEQLKKQRLRA

-598 NQPAYLRRNVEINQ
+598 NQPAYLRRNV
-612 ADEELSDYSAS
+612 DLSHTENGEGLSHYSTS
-623 QYGISG
+623 QNGISS
-629 ENSYLHK
+629 ENSFLHDN
-636 RVD
+636 VD

>member
-1 MAEDYITKPNAQNEL
+1 MAEDYLTNNDNRDEL

-94 MSRDELEALM
+94 MSRDEIEALL
-104 DDDTKMLFVTAGMGG
+104 DDETKMLFVTAGMGG
-119 GTGTGAAPVVAN
+119 GTGTGAAPVVAK
-131 MAKEKGILTVGIVT
+131 MAKDKGILTVGIVT

-155 KLQALAGIDELKKC
+155 KLQALAGIEELKKC

-244 ENRAEKAIK
+244 DNRAEKAIK

-307 GNGTDESLGEAL
+307 GNGMDESLGEAL

-334 YSAVIAEKQNP
+334 YSAVISEKQNP
-345 VNPAGPV
+345 TPAP

-360 SGKVKGETTEA
+360 NGQVKGA
-371 PEVPEQSRKVEGS
+371 
-384 AQPANLAVGSVAA
+384 
-397 TEVEKVFPKE
+397 
-407 EQPVEKHEE
+407 EQPLAAPPVEATAPQPKPTVHPIAEEKHEE
-416 KTVHSLFTPV
+416 KTIHPLF
-426 TEVPEP
+426 EP
-432 VEGPTNTI
+432 AV
-440 KPVEPKAVEPEVAE
+440 PKAVEEPKPVKEVAP
-454 HGRSVETPTSVT
+454 VE
-466 ENPKVVEPK
+466 
-475 APEPVE
+475 ADEPV
-481 GPTQSTEDDTPLFE
+481 FE
-495 PTIEPTPAPVK
+495 PTNQPAPAAQPVR
-506 ETPRAV
+506 EAPSAPR
-512 HYEEEKPVVRVF
+512 YQEERPVVRTF
-524 DNPFRSSS
+524 DNPFRTGG
-532 SNDDDGFEITSR
+532 NDDESFEITSR
-544 IITQEEVQAKAE
+544 IITHEEVKARAE
-556 QEIAVLEAKKAKQ
+556 QEIAVMEAKKAKEA
-569 SDPKEQLKKQRLRA
+569 DPKEQLKKQRLRA
-583 LSMNFRTA
+583 LSLNFRTA

-598 NQPAYLRRNVEINQ
+598 NQPAYLRRNV
-612 ADEELSDYSAS
+612 DLSHTENGE
-623 QYGISG
+623 GISHYSTSQSG
-629 ENSYLHK
+629 ISSENSFLHDN
-636 RVD
+636 VD

>member
-1 MAEDYITKPNAQNEL
+1 MAEDYSNINTQNEM
-16 FKPVDVEKPN
+16 FKPVGVEKPN

-60 HQALLK
+60 YQALLK
-66 SKVKTTV
+66 SQVKTTV

-94 MSRDELEALM
+94 MSRDEIEALL
-104 DDDTKMLFVTAGMGG
+104 DDETKMLFVTAGMGG
-119 GTGTGAAPVVAN
+119 GTGTGAAPVVAKL
-131 MAKEKGILTVGIVT
+131 AKDKGILTVGIVT

-155 KLQALAGIDELKKC
+155 KLQALAGIEELKKC

-235 IMGSGVAEG
+235 IMGAGVAEG

-277 SGTDEVSL
+277 SGTNEVSL

-307 GNGTDESLGEAL
+307 GNGTDESLGESL

-334 YSAVIAEKQNP
+334 YTSILNEKKTDTP
-345 VNPAGPV
+345 LT
-352 QPKKVYDL
+352 PKKVYGLD
-360 SGKVKGETTEA
+360 GTIKGEA
-371 PEVPEQSRKVEGS
+371 PAKQE
-384 AQPANLAVGSVAA
+384 
-397 TEVEKVFPKE
+397 PKE
-407 EQPVEKHEE
+407 TVTPVIEATQPVQPEAKAPVAKPETKREE
-416 KTVHSLFTPV
+416 KTVHSLFSTP
-426 TEVPEP
+426 EPKAPSVPEP
-432 VEGPTNTI
+432 VEGIEGPTE
-440 KPVEPKAVEPEVAE
+440 PVK
-454 HGRSVETPTSVT
+454 
-466 ENPKVVEPK
+466 PK

-481 GPTQSTEDDTPLFE
+481 TPTNTVDDDTPTFD
-495 PTIEPTPAPVK
+495 PIIEPTPAAPVK
-506 ETPRAV
+506 ETLSTV
-512 HYEEEKPVVRVF
+512 HYEEERPTVRVF
-524 DNPFRSSS
+524 DNPFRLE
-532 SNDDDGFEITSR
+532 SNDDEGFEITSR
-544 IITQEEVQAKAE
+544 IITQEEVKAKAE
-556 QEIAVLEAKKAKQ
+556 QQVALLEAKKAKEL
-569 SDPKEQLKKQRLRA
+569 DPKEQLKKQRLRA

-598 NQPAYLRRNVEINQ
+598 NQPAYLRRNVEISHAD
-612 ADEELSDYSAS
+612 ADEGLS
-623 QYGISG
+623 QYSTSQNGISG

-636 RVD
+636 NVD

>member
-1 MAEDYITKPNAQNEL
+1 MAEDYITNPNAQNEL

-94 MSRDELEALM
+94 MSREELEALM

-119 GTGTGAAPVVAN
+119 GTGTGAAPVVAK
-131 MAKEKGILTVGIVT
+131 MAKDKGILTVGIVT

-155 KLQALAGIDELKKC
+155 KLQALSGIDELKKC

-360 SGKVKGETTEA
+360 SGKVKGETTET
-371 PEVPEQSRKVEGS
+371 PEAPEQSRKVEEP

-432 VEGPTNTI
+432 VE
-440 KPVEPKAVEPEVAE
+440 PKAVEPKVPEP
-454 HGRSVETPTSVT
+454 VEGPTNIT
-466 ENPKVVEPK
+466 ENPKVVEP
-475 APEPVE
+475 VE
-481 GPTQSTEDDTPLFE
+481 TPTQSTEDDTPLFE
-495 PTIEPTPAPVK
+495 PTNEPTPAPVQ
-506 ETPRAV
+506 ETPRTV

-569 SDPKEQLKKQRLRA
+569 ADPKEQLKKQRLRA

-636 RVD
+636 HVD

>member
-1 MAEDYITKPNAQNEL
+1 MAEDYTNISNSSNEM
-16 FKPVDVEKPN
+16 FKLVDAEKPN
-26 YIKVIGV
+26 YIKVVGV

-49 QGVDFVLCNTD
+49 QGVDFILCNTD

-66 SKVKTTV
+66 SNVKTTV

-94 MSRDELEALM
+94 MSRDEIEALL

-119 GTGTGAAPVVAN
+119 GTGTGAAPVVAKL
-131 MAKEKGILTVGIVT
+131 AKDKGILTVGIVT

-155 KLQALAGIDELKKC
+155 KLQALSGIEELKKC

-228 MKDSGKA
+228 MKESGKA
-235 IMGSGVAEG
+235 IMGSGTAEG

-277 SGTDEVSL
+277 SGSNEVSL

-334 YSAVIAEKQNP
+334 YSAVINEKQAP
-345 VNPAGPV
+345 TPTTT

-360 SGKVKGETTEA
+360 SGQVKGEEKATPIA
-371 PEVPEQSRKVEGS
+371 PAG
-384 AQPANLAVGSVAA
+384 AAVGSVAA
-397 TEVEKVFPKE
+397 TEVENIVTKE
-407 EQPVEKHEE
+407 VEPEVKHEE
-416 KTVHSLFTPV
+416 KTVHSLFTV
-426 TEVPEP
+426 DEP
-432 VEGPTNTI
+432 IAE
-440 KPVEPKAVEPEVAE
+440 EPKAVEETPIAVEETPEVVE
-454 HGRSVETPTSVT
+454 ETP
-466 ENPKVVEPK
+466 
-475 APEPVE
+475 AA
-481 GPTQSTEDDTPLFE
+481 EDDEPLFE
-495 PTIEPTPAPVK
+495 PTVEATPMAPSQ
-506 ETPRAV
+506 ETQPV
-512 HYEEEKPVVRVF
+512 THYEEERPVIRVF
-524 DNPFRSSS
+524 DNPFRSSG
-532 SNDDDGFEITSR
+532 NDDEGFEITSR
-544 IITQEEVQAKAE
+544 IITKEEVQAKEE
-556 QEIAVLEAKKAKQ
+556 QEVAVIEAKKAKAT
-569 SDPKEQLKKQRLRA
+569 DPKEELKKQRLRA

-598 NQPAYLRRNVEINQ
+598 NQPAYLRRNVDINHS
-612 ADEELSDYSAS
+612 DDNDLSNYSTS
-623 QYGISG
+623 KNGISG
-629 ENSYLHK
+629 ENSYLHGN
-636 RVD
+636 VD

>member
-1 MAEDYITKPNAQNEL
+1 MADNFTINPNTNDEL
-16 FKPVDVEKPN
+16 FKPVGVEKPN

-73 HLGKR
+73 HLGQR

-94 MSRDELEALM
+94 MSREEIDTLL
-104 DDDTKMLFVTAGMGG
+104 DGDTKMLFVTAGMGG
-119 GTGTGAAPVVAN
+119 GTGTGAAPVVAKL
-131 MAKEKGILTVGIVT
+131 AKDKGILTVGIVT

-155 KLQALAGIDELKKC
+155 KLQALAGIEELKKC

-244 ENRAEKAIK
+244 EGRAEKAIK

-277 SGTDEVSL
+277 SGSNEVSL

-334 YSAVIAEKQNP
+334 YSTVISEKQNTT
-345 VNPAGPV
+345 PAP

-360 SGKVKGETTEA
+360 NGQVKG
-371 PEVPEQSRKVEGS
+371 
-384 AQPANLAVGSVAA
+384 
-397 TEVEKVFPKE
+397 E
-407 EQPVEKHEE
+407 EQPVAVAPVAPTPKPQPEPAQPMVEEKHEV
-416 KTVHSLFTPV
+416 KTVHSLFTPA
-426 TEVPEP
+426 EP
-432 VEGPTNTI
+432 Q
-440 KPVEPKAVEPEVAE
+440 PK
-454 HGRSVETPTSVT
+454 ETPKPIEDIAPIEET
-466 ENPKVVEPK
+466 EPIVED
-475 APEPVE
+475 E
-481 GPTQSTEDDTPLFE
+481 PLFE
-495 PTIEPTPAPVK
+495 HSNESSPAIPVY
-506 ETPRAV
+506 EAPSTPR
-512 HYEEEKPVVRVF
+512 YEEERPVVRTF
-524 DNPFRSSS
+524 DNPFRSSG
-532 SNDDDGFEITSR
+532 NDDEGFEITSR
-544 IITQEEVQAKAE
+544 IITHEEVQARAE
-556 QEIAVLEAKKAKQ
+556 QEVAVVETKKAKEM
-569 SDPKEQLKKQRLRA
+569 DPKEQLKKQRLRA

-598 NQPAYLRRNVEINQ
+598 NQPAYLRRNV
-612 ADEELSDYSAS
+612 DLSHMENGDGLSHYSTS
-623 QYGISG
+623 QGNISS

-636 RVD
+636 NVD

>member
-1 MAEDYITKPNAQNEL
+1 MADNYMTNNNSQDEL
-16 FKPVDVEKPN
+16 FKPVDVDKPN

-104 DDDTKMLFVTAGMGG
+104 DDNTKMLFVTAGMGG
-119 GTGTGAAPVVAN
+119 GTGTGAAPVVAK
-131 MAKEKGILTVGIVT
+131 MAKDKGILTVGIVT

-228 MKDSGKA
+228 MKESGKA

-277 SGTDEVSL
+277 SGTNEVSL

-334 YSAVIAEKQNP
+334 YTTVLAEKQGTTEM
-345 VNPAGPV
+345 PA

-360 SGKVKGETTEA
+360 SGKVKGDEA
-371 PEVPEQSRKVEGS
+371 PAPAK
-384 AQPANLAVGSVAA
+384 PANLAVGSVAA
-397 TEVEKVFPKE
+397 TEVENAYPKE
-407 EQPVEKHEE
+407 EQPEAKHEE
-416 KTVHSLFTPV
+416 KTVHSLYS
-426 TEVPEP
+426 TE
-432 VEGPTNTI
+432 
-440 KPVEPKAVEPEVAE
+440 EPKAVEPVETPTNNVDPEVAE
-454 HGRSVETPTSVT
+454 PGRSVE
-466 ENPKVVEPK
+466 
-475 APEPVE
+475 
-481 GPTQSTEDDTPLFE
+481 GPTETIEDDEPLFE
-495 PTIEPTPAPVK
+495 PTVEPTLAPIQ
-506 ETPRAV
+506 ETPHTV
-512 HYEEEKPVVRVF
+512 HYEEERPIVRVF
-524 DNPFRSSS
+524 DNPFRSSN
-532 SNDDDGFEITSR
+532 NDDEGFEITSR
-544 IITQEEVQAKAE
+544 IITKEEVQARAE
-556 QEIAVLEAKKAKQ
+556 QEVAVLEAKKAKET
-569 SDPKEQLKKQRLRA
+569 DPKELLKKQRLRA

-598 NQPAYLRRNVEINQ
+598 NQPAYLRRNVDISHT
-612 ADEELSDYSAS
+612 DEGLSEYSAS
-623 QYGISG
+623 QNGISG

-636 RVD
+636 NVD

>member
-1 MAEDYITKPNAQNEL
+1 MAENYMTNPNAQDEL

-26 YIKVIGV
+26 YIKVVGV

-66 SKVKTTV
+66 SRVKTTV

-94 MSRDELEALM
+94 MSRDEIEALM
-104 DDDTKMLFVTAGMGG
+104 DDNTKMLFVTAGMGG
-119 GTGTGAAPVVAN
+119 GTGTGAAPVVAKI
-131 MAKEKGILTVGIVT
+131 AKDKGILTVGIVT

-277 SGTDEVSL
+277 SGSNEVSL

-334 YSAVIAEKQNP
+334 YSEVLAGKQNA
-345 VNPAGPV
+345 NTDPV

-360 SGKVKGETTEA
+360 SGEVKGAEPQA
-371 PEVPEQSRKVEGS
+371 P
-384 AQPANLAVGSVAA
+384 AQPAHLAVGSVAA
-397 TEVEKVFPKE
+397 TEVETTYPKA
-407 EQPVEKHEE
+407 EQPEAKHEE
-416 KTVHSLFTPV
+416 KTVHSLFTPEE
-426 TEVPEP
+426 TQTPEP
-432 VEGPTNTI
+432 VESKVPEF
-440 KPVEPKAVEPEVAE
+440 VEAE
-454 HGRSVETPTSVT
+454 L
-466 ENPKVVEPK
+466 
-475 APEPVE
+475 PEPVE
-481 GPTQSTEDDTPLFE
+481 PPPTVEDIQPIDDEPLFDPVDE
-495 PTIEPTPAPVK
+495 PAP
-506 ETPRAV
+506 EA
-512 HYEEEKPVVRVF
+512 PVYDAPQTSRYDDERPVIRVF
-524 DNPFRSSS
+524 ENPFRSSS
-532 SNDDDGFEITSR
+532 NGDDDGFEITSR
-544 IITQEEVQAKAE
+544 IMTKEETQARAE
-556 QEIAVLEAKKAKQ
+556 QEIAVLEAKKAKET
-569 SDPKEQLKKQRLRA
+569 DPKEQLKKQRLRA
-583 LSMNFRTA
+583 LSVNFRTA

-598 NQPAYLRRNVEINQ
+598 NQPAYLRRNVEINH
-612 ADEELSDYSAS
+612 ADEGLSEYSAS
-623 QYGISG
+623 QNGISG
-629 ENSYLHK
+629 ENSFLHK
-636 RVD
+636 NVD

>member
-1 MAEDYITKPNAQNEL
+1 MAENYTNINDGNDVM
-16 FKPVDVEKPN
+16 FKPIDAQKPN
-26 YIKVIGV
+26 YIKVVGV

-49 QGVDFVLCNTD
+49 QGVDFILCNTD

-66 SKVKTTV
+66 SQVKTTV

-94 MSRDELEALM
+94 MSRDEIEALL

-119 GTGTGAAPVVAN
+119 GTGTGAAPVVAKL
-131 MAKEKGILTVGIVT
+131 AKDKGILTVGIVT

-155 KLQALAGIDELKKC
+155 KLQALSGIEELKKC

-235 IMGSGVAEG
+235 IMGSGIAEG
-244 ENRAEKAIK
+244 EGRAEKAIK

-277 SGTDEVSL
+277 SGTNEVSL

-293 IAQNAC
+293 IAQNVC

-319 SVTLIATGFNHDAKP
+319 SVTLIATGFNHEAKP
-334 YSAVIAEKQNP
+334 YSAAYNERQNSAS
-345 VNPAGPV
+345 NA
-352 QPKKVYDL
+352 QPKTVYDL
-360 SGKVKGETTEA
+360 NGKIIDEDKKA
-371 PEVPEQSRKVEGS
+371 PATP
-384 AQPANLAVGSVAA
+384 AQQAVGSVTA
-397 TEVEKVFPKE
+397 TEAEALSAK
-407 EQPVEKHEE
+407 E
-416 KTVHSLFTPV
+416 KTIHSLFT
-426 TEVPEP
+426 TE
-432 VEGPTNTI
+432 
-440 KPVEPKAVEPEVAE
+440 EPEAE
-454 HGRSVETPTSVT
+454 APVKEKEPPVVEEEEPIINPIAEETPTSHIR
-466 ENPKVVEPK
+466 ESQPAERYPKE
-475 APEPVE
+475 
-481 GPTQSTEDDTPLFE
+481 Q
-495 PTIEPTPAPVK
+495 
-506 ETPRAV
+506 
-512 HYEEEKPVVRVF
+512 PVVRIF
-524 DNPFRSSS
+524 DNPFRSNG
-532 SNDDDGFEITSR
+532 NDDDGFEITSR
-544 IITQEEVQAKAE
+544 IITQEELQVRTD
-556 QEIAVLEAKKAKQ
+556 QEIAVLEKKKTKEI
-569 SDPKEQLKKQRLRA
+569 DPKEELKKQRLRA

-591 RGLEELE
+591 KGLEELE
-598 NQPAYLRRNVEINQ
+598 NQPAYLRRNVDIHPS
-612 ADEELSDYSAS
+612 DDTGLSNYSTS
-623 QYGISG
+623 KNGISG
-629 ENSYLHK
+629 ENSYLHGN
-636 RVD
+636 VD

>member
-1 MAEDYITKPNAQNEL
+1 MAEDYTNINGNGEM
-16 FKPVDVEKPN
+16 FKPVDEAKPN
-26 YIKVIGV
+26 YIKVVGV

-60 HQALLK
+60 YQALQK
-66 SKVKTTV
+66 SIVKTTV

-94 MSRDELEALM
+94 MSRDEIEALL

-119 GTGTGAAPVVAN
+119 GTGTGAAPVVAK
-131 MAKEKGILTVGIVT
+131 MAKDKGILTVGIVT

-155 KLQALAGIDELKKC
+155 KLQALSGIEELKKC

-228 MKDSGKA
+228 MKESGKA
-235 IMGSGVAEG
+235 IMGSGTAEG
-244 ENRAEKAIK
+244 EGRAEKAIK

-277 SGTDEVSL
+277 SGTNEVSL

-307 GNGTDESLGEAL
+307 GNGTDEGLGEAL

-334 YSAVIAEKQNP
+334 YSEVINEKQP
-345 VNPAGPV
+345 KVITT

-360 SGKVKGETTEA
+360 SGQVKDESKAEPVA
-371 PEVPEQSRKVEGS
+371 PATSV
-384 AQPANLAVGSVAA
+384 VGSIAA
-397 TEVEKVFPKE
+397 TEVENIVSQNPE
-407 EQPVEKHEE
+407 PEVKHDE
-416 KTVHSLFTPV
+416 KTVHSLFTVEEPKIEEPEAV
-426 TEVPEP
+426 AQPEAVEP
-432 VEGPTNTI
+432 VEVPI
-440 KPVEPKAVEPEVAE
+440 IEDEKP
-454 HGRSVETPTSVT
+454 
-466 ENPKVVEPK
+466 
-475 APEPVE
+475 
-481 GPTQSTEDDTPLFE
+481 EDDELFFE
-495 PTIEPTPAPVK
+495 PTVEAPIAPVQ
-506 ETPRAV
+506 ETPSTV
-512 HYEEEKPVVRVF
+512 HYEDERPVVKVF
-524 DNPFRSSS
+524 DNPFRLGGS
-532 SNDDDGFEITSR
+532 DDEGFEITSR
-544 IITQEEVQAKAE
+544 IITREEVQAKEE
-556 QEIAVLEAKKAKQ
+556 QEIAVLEAKKAKAT
-569 SDPKEQLKKQRLRA
+569 DPKEELKKQRLRA

-591 RGLEELE
+591 KGLEELE
-598 NQPAYLRRNVEINQ
+598 NQPAYLRRNVDISHSEDN
-612 ADEELSDYSAS
+612 DLSNYSTS
-623 QYGISG
+623 KNGISG
-629 ENSYLHK
+629 ENSYLHGN
-636 RVD
+636 VD